1 MGSCDLGCGHA
12 NMRLIFNILLTLGHI
27 SYRLKFIVLVMTTK
41 GGHYLRARVLV
52 LGHGLNYQSYNK
64 NANIYSLS
72 GGSRNLGTGGGVV

>member
-1 MGSCDLGCGHA
+1 
-12 NMRLIFNILLTLGHI
+12 MRLINTQAYII
-27 SYRLKFIVLVMTTK
+27 QIKVPVMTTK

-72 GGSRNLGTGGGVV
+72 GGSRNLRTGGLGIVFAV